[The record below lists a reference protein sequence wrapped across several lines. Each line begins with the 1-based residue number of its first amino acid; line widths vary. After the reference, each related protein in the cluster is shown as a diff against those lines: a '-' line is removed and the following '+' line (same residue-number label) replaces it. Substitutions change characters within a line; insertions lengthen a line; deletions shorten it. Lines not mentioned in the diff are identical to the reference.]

1 MGYYQGDFYAGAR
14 GDPGI
19 GSFFKGLLGMGSSL
33 IPGGSIVSKVV
44 GAATAGRGII
54 KAGKGIIMK
63 HPVVSGAGAAGLIGA
78 AGVAAGRA
86 MVPGGMCPKGHHIS
100 KKGKHAGACVRN
112 RRMNPCNVHA
122 LRRASRRAH
131 AFLRISRKL
140 VSYYQPHK
148 PKGKAFIRTKKKSK

>member
-1 MGYYQGDFYAGAR
+1 MGYYQGDFYTGR

-19 GSFFKGLLGMGSSL
+19 GSFLGGLFKTTLGLA
-33 IPGGSIVSKVV
+33 PGGGAITKIGGAVAGRLGKVV
-44 GAATAGRGII
+44 SRGR
-54 KAGKGIIMK
+54 GIIMK
-63 HPVVSGAGAAGLIGA
+63 HPVLTAGGAAGLGGLAVGA
-78 AGVAAGRA
+78 GAEK
-86 MVPGGMCPKGHHIS
+86 MLTGGMCPKGHHIS

-140 VSYYQPHK
+140 VHYYQPK
-148 PKGKAFIRTKKKSK
+148 RPKGKAYIKTKKKSK